1 MKPQA
6 QQLQIYVD
14 WLAKNHVPALQGAK
28 VICFVR
34 QFEVWINP
42 HTTLVVGSYGTVM
55 LWLGCVALTKRL
67 RSYEHFQPHVLHAVV
82 RSAERAGVL

>member
-1 MKPQA
+1 MSQT
-6 QQLQIYVD
+6 QQLQTYID
-14 WLAKNHVPALQGAK
+14 WLAERYVPALRGAK
-28 VICFVR
+28 VISFVH

-67 RSYEHFQPHVLHAVV
+67 RSYEHYQPHVLHTVIC
-82 RSAERAGVL
+82 SAEHAGVL